1 MIHTGTDGLTKA
13 VNTMTEIQKLVE
25 CVRDLDKVKKIN
37 IGFSSAD
44 LTKILVK
51 GLEI

>member
-13 VNTMTEIQKLVE
+13 VSTMTEIQKLVE
-25 CVRDLDKVKKIN
+25 CVRYLDKVKKIN

-44 LTKILVK
+44 LIKILVK